1 MSNEQIVEYAKE
13 MIVDNLSKRGFFEE
27 VFLVKNDKTNKT
39 LIDHIDG
46 LIELFTKAKE
56 ILEERDDKYE

>member
-1 MSNEQIVEYAKE
+1 MNDEQIVKYVKE

-27 VFLVKNDKTNKT
+27 VCLIKGDKTNKT
-39 LIDHIDG
+39 LLAHING
-46 LIELFTKAKE
+46 LTELFTKAKE

>member
-1 MSNEQIVEYAKE
+1 MNNEQIIEYVKE

-27 VFLVKNDKTNKT
+27 VCLIKVDKTNKT
-39 LIDHIDG
+39 LIYHING

-56 ILEERDDKYE
+56 ILENKGDKK